1 MAAIITSKFRFHNA
15 EQFKESFSEA
25 AATNYY
31 LFIGRPGEFA
41 TGTTGGTDSA
51 PPIPVDNR
59 RSEAYHWDDMLA
71 AKKIDST
78 GVTHAVPR
86 RDLDVSGATTY
97 DMYRPDYSTANA
109 ANSSATNLFD
119 STFYFM
125 TSSYRVYK
133 VLDNGG
139 NIAWDAAEPTSTSS
153 APFSVA
159 VTGGTYS
166 LNRFLTVL
174 NNRSDLSKTLKGQ
187 VASIVVQHA
196 NTATSNP
203 DFTEATTADQAA
215 GQMVSSPPVAYA
227 EGVVTPFG
235 ADTTLTPALAGA
247 AAGSQPLSGQS
258 FNSTNVSIDAR
269 GVREQRGGFGGPT
282 HIPSPL
288 TPSELGIVRDAS
300 GNPPNKHIAQGVT
313 LPRTGVRHSN
323 GRSL

>member
-1 MAAIITSKFRFHNA
+1 MENAMHGVMDNHGGRYQLTS
-15 EQFKESFSEA
+15 
-25 AATNYY
+25 Y
-31 LFIGRPGEFA
+31 
-41 TGTTGGTDSA
+41 
-51 PPIPVDNR
+51 
-59 RSEAYHWDDMLA
+59 
-71 AKKIDST
+71 
-78 GVTHAVPR
+78 
-86 RDLDVSGATTY
+86 
-97 DMYRPDYSTANA
+97 
-109 ANSSATNLFD
+109 NSSAKGAEAIFGRPMGSMTNNPLSRPTTTRRVSEAESMGPLSANVGAGYEVEF
-119 STFYFM
+119 SPEGEVWTL
-125 TSSYRVYK
+125 YRVEEVPK
-133 VLDNGG
+133 NIGQKIGDFFTG
-139 NIAWDAAEPTSTSS
+139 NSDTPEMERTPTIQR
-153 APFSVA
+153 
-159 VTGGTYS
+159 GGTYS

>member
-1 MAAIITSKFRFHNA
+1 MNLDIAIQNTMKRGPMENAMHGVMDNHGGRYQLTS
-15 EQFKESFSEA
+15 
-25 AATNYY
+25 Y
-31 LFIGRPGEFA
+31 
-41 TGTTGGTDSA
+41 
-51 PPIPVDNR
+51 
-59 RSEAYHWDDMLA
+59 
-71 AKKIDST
+71 
-78 GVTHAVPR
+78 
-86 RDLDVSGATTY
+86 
-97 DMYRPDYSTANA
+97 
-109 ANSSATNLFD
+109 NSSAKGAEAIFGRPMGSMTNNPLSRPTTTRRVSEAESMGPLSANVGAGYEVEF
-119 STFYFM
+119 SPEGEVWTL
-125 TSSYRVYK
+125 YRVEEVPK
-133 VLDNGG
+133 NIGQKIGDFFTG
-139 NIAWDAAEPTSTSS
+139 NSDTPEMERTPTIQR
-153 APFSVA
+153 
-159 VTGGTYS
+159 GGTYS

-288 TPSELGIVRDAS
+288 TPSEQGIVRDAS

>member
-1 MAAIITSKFRFHNA
+1 MNLDIAIQNTMKRGPMENAMHGVMDNHGGRYQLTS
-15 EQFKESFSEA
+15 
-25 AATNYY
+25 Y
-31 LFIGRPGEFA
+31 
-41 TGTTGGTDSA
+41 
-51 PPIPVDNR
+51 
-59 RSEAYHWDDMLA
+59 
-71 AKKIDST
+71 
-78 GVTHAVPR
+78 
-86 RDLDVSGATTY
+86 
-97 DMYRPDYSTANA
+97 
-109 ANSSATNLFD
+109 NSSAKGAEAIFGRPMGSMTNNPLSRPTTTRRVSEAESMGPLSANVGAGYEVEF
-119 STFYFM
+119 SPEGEVWTL
-125 TSSYRVYK
+125 YRVEEVPK
-133 VLDNGG
+133 NIGQKIGDFFTG
-139 NIAWDAAEPTSTSS
+139 NSDTPEMERTPTIQR
-153 APFSVA
+153 
-159 VTGGTYS
+159 GGTYS

-227 EGVVTPFG
+227 EGVITPFG
-235 ADTTLTPALAGA
+235 AEITLTPALAGSV
-247 AAGSQPLSGQS
+247 AGSQPLSGQS

>member
-1 MAAIITSKFRFHNA
+1 MNLDIAIQNTMKRGPMENAMHGVMDNHGGRYQLTSYNSSAKGA
-15 EQFKESFSEA
+15 EAIFGRPMGSMTNNPLSRPTTTRRVSEA
-25 AATNYY
+25 ESMGPLSANVGAGYEV
-31 LFIGRPGEFA
+31 EFNPDLEFL
-41 TGTTGGTDSA
+41 TLYRVEEV
-51 PPIPVDNR
+51 PKKF
-59 RSEAYHWDDMLA
+59 
-71 AKKIDST
+71 AKKIGDFFT
-78 GVTHAVPR
+78 G
-86 RDLDVSGATTY
+86 
-97 DMYRPDYSTANA
+97 
-109 ANSSATNLFD
+109 NSDTPEIQR
-119 STFYFM
+119 T
-125 TSSYRVYK
+125 
-133 VLDNGG
+133 
-139 NIAWDAAEPTSTSS
+139 PTIQR
-153 APFSVA
+153 
-159 VTGGTYS
+159 GGTYS

>member
-1 MAAIITSKFRFHNA
+1 MNLDIAIQNTLKRGPMENAMHGVMDNHGGRYQLTSYSSSAKGA
-15 EQFKESFSEA
+15 EAIFGRPMGSMTNNPLSRPTTTRRVSEA
-25 AATNYY
+25 ESMGPLSANVGAGYEVE
-31 LFIGRPGEFA
+31 FSPAGEVW
-41 TGTTGGTDSA
+41 TLYRVVEVPKKLG
-51 PPIPVDNR
+51 
-59 RSEAYHWDDMLA
+59 
-71 AKKIDST
+71 KKIGDFFT
-78 GVTHAVPR
+78 G
-86 RDLDVSGATTY
+86 
-97 DMYRPDYSTANA
+97 
-109 ANSSATNLFD
+109 NSDTPEMQR
-119 STFYFM
+119 T
-125 TSSYRVYK
+125 
-133 VLDNGG
+133 
-139 NIAWDAAEPTSTSS
+139 PTIQR
-153 APFSVA
+153 
-159 VTGGTYS
+159 GGTYS

-187 VASIVVQHA
+187 IASIVVQHA
-196 NTATSNP
+196 NTAIPNP

-235 ADTTLTPALAGA
+235 AEITLTPALAGS

-258 FNSTNVSIDAR
+258 FNSTTVTIDAR

-300 GNPPNKHIAQGVT
+300 GNPPNQHIVQGVI

>member
-1 MAAIITSKFRFHNA
+1 MNLDLHIQNVLKRSEMENA
-15 EQFKESFSEA
+15 MHGVMDNHGGRYQLTSFSSSAKGAEA
-25 AATNYY
+25 I
-31 LFIGRPGEFA
+31 FGRPMGSM
-41 TGTTGGTDSA
+41 TNNPLSRPTTT
-51 PPIPVDNR
+51 R
-59 RSEAYHWDDMLA
+59 RVSEAESMGPLSA
-71 AKKIDST
+71 N
-78 GVTHAVPR
+78 V
-86 RDLDVSGATTY
+86 GAGYEVEFSPEGEVWT
-97 DMYRPDYSTANA
+97 
-109 ANSSATNLFD
+109 L
-119 STFYFM
+119 
-125 TSSYRVYK
+125 YRVEEVPK
-133 VLDNGG
+133 
-139 NIAWDAAEPTSTSS
+139 NIGQKIGDFFTGISDTPEMERTPTIQR
-153 APFSVA
+153 
-159 VTGGTYS
+159 GGTYS

-203 DFTEATTADQAA
+203 DFTEATTAAQAA

>member
-1 MAAIITSKFRFHNA
+1 MNLDIAIQNTMKRGPMENAMHGVMDNHGGRYQLTS
-15 EQFKESFSEA
+15 
-25 AATNYY
+25 Y
-31 LFIGRPGEFA
+31 
-41 TGTTGGTDSA
+41 
-51 PPIPVDNR
+51 
-59 RSEAYHWDDMLA
+59 
-71 AKKIDST
+71 
-78 GVTHAVPR
+78 
-86 RDLDVSGATTY
+86 
-97 DMYRPDYSTANA
+97 
-109 ANSSATNLFD
+109 NSSAKGAEAIFGRPMGSMTNNPLSRPTTTRRVSEAESMGPLSANVGAGYEVEF
-119 STFYFM
+119 SPEGEVWTL
-125 TSSYRVYK
+125 YRVEEVPK
-133 VLDNGG
+133 NIGQKIGDFFTG
-139 NIAWDAAEPTSTSS
+139 NSDTPEMERTPTIQR
-153 APFSVA
+153 
-159 VTGGTYS
+159 GGTYS

>member
-1 MAAIITSKFRFHNA
+1 MNLDIAIQNTMKRGPMENAMHGVMDNHGGRYQLTSYSSSAKGA
-15 EQFKESFSEA
+15 EAIFGRPMGSMTNNPLSRPTTTRRVSEA
-25 AATNYY
+25 ESMGPLSANVGAGYEVE
-31 LFIGRPGEFA
+31 FSPEGEVW
-41 TGTTGGTDSA
+41 T
-51 PPIPVDNR
+51 
-59 RSEAYHWDDMLA
+59 L
-71 AKKIDST
+71 
-78 GVTHAVPR
+78 
-86 RDLDVSGATTY
+86 
-97 DMYRPDYSTANA
+97 
-109 ANSSATNLFD
+109 
-119 STFYFM
+119 
-125 TSSYRVYK
+125 YRVEEVPK
-133 VLDNGG
+133 NIGQKIGDFFTG
-139 NIAWDAAEPTSTSS
+139 NSDTPEMERTPTIQR
-153 APFSVA
+153 
-159 VTGGTYS
+159 GGTYS

>member
-109 ANSSATNLFD
+109 ANSGATTLFD
-119 STFYFM
+119 STFFFI

-139 NIAWDAAEPTSTSS
+139 NLAWDAAEPTSVSS

-166 LNRFLTVL
+166 LKYMYTLSTTEVQNFLT
-174 NNRSDLSKTLKGQ
+174 
-187 VASIVVQHA
+187 
-196 NTATSNP
+196 P
-203 DFTEATTADQAA
+203 DFIPVSITPESGNNLADGALFNVKVTTAGTGLGGGSAWAITSDR
-215 GQMVSSPPVAYA
+215 
-227 EGVVTPFG
+227 VVTNVPIRGDGSG
-235 ADTTLTPALAGA
+235 ALASVTIGGTSGSNDDTCTLT
-247 AAGSQPLSGQS
+247 Q
-258 FNSTNVSIDAR
+258 V
-269 GVREQRGGFGGPT
+269 
-282 HIPSPL
+282 
-288 TPSELGIVRDAS
+288 
-300 GNPPNKHIAQGVT
+300 
-313 LPRTGVRHSN
+313 
-323 GRSL
+323 

>member
-1 MAAIITSKFRFHNA
+1 MNLDIAIQNTMKRGPMENAMHGVMDNHGGRYQLTS
-15 EQFKESFSEA
+15 
-25 AATNYY
+25 Y
-31 LFIGRPGEFA
+31 
-41 TGTTGGTDSA
+41 
-51 PPIPVDNR
+51 
-59 RSEAYHWDDMLA
+59 
-71 AKKIDST
+71 
-78 GVTHAVPR
+78 
-86 RDLDVSGATTY
+86 
-97 DMYRPDYSTANA
+97 
-109 ANSSATNLFD
+109 NSSAKGAEAIFGRPMGSMTNNPLSRPTTTRRVSEAESMGPLSANVGAGYEVEF
-119 STFYFM
+119 SPEGEVWTL
-125 TSSYRVYK
+125 YRVEEVPK
-133 VLDNGG
+133 NIGQKIGDFFTG
-139 NIAWDAAEPTSTSS
+139 NSDTPEMERTPTIQR
-153 APFSVA
+153 
-159 VTGGTYS
+159 GGTYS

-215 GQMVSSPPVAYA
+215 GQMVCSPPVAYA
-227 EGVVTPFG
+227 EGLVTPFG

>member
-1 MAAIITSKFRFHNA
+1 MNLDIAIQNTMKRGPMENAMHGVMDNHGGRYQLTS
-15 EQFKESFSEA
+15 
-25 AATNYY
+25 Y
-31 LFIGRPGEFA
+31 
-41 TGTTGGTDSA
+41 
-51 PPIPVDNR
+51 
-59 RSEAYHWDDMLA
+59 
-71 AKKIDST
+71 
-78 GVTHAVPR
+78 
-86 RDLDVSGATTY
+86 
-97 DMYRPDYSTANA
+97 
-109 ANSSATNLFD
+109 NSSAKGAEAIFGRPMGSMTNNPLSRPTTTRRVSEAESMGPLSANVGAGYEVEF
-119 STFYFM
+119 SPEGEVWTL
-125 TSSYRVYK
+125 YRVEEVPK
-133 VLDNGG
+133 NIGLKIGDFFTG
-139 NIAWDAAEPTSTSS
+139 NSDTPEMERTPTIQR
-153 APFSVA
+153 
-159 VTGGTYS
+159 GGTYS

-235 ADTTLTPALAGA
+235 ADSTLTPALAGA

-258 FNSTNVSIDAR
+258 INSTNVSIAAR